1 MNIYHI
7 DNQLITFFESLPD
20 TGEISEDAMVR
31 LEQLQLE
38 RKEKQKNIILYK
50 KNLDRGIEA
59 IDNEIRHLEAMKRG
73 QQNKSDRL
81 MSLLEYSMGDEQE
94 VNFDTC
100 GAKYKK
106 NPPRLVIEDESAVPD
121 RFRNEKVVVTI
132 DKVSLKKEIQDGL
145 TVKGVSIEQGR
156 RLDIY

>member
-59 IDNEIRHLEAMKRG
+59 IDNEIRHLETMKRG

>member
-1 MNIYHI
+1 MNIYEI
-7 DNQLITFFESLPD
+7 NNKLTAFFDSLPD
-20 TGEISEDAMVR
+20 TGELDESALAQ

-38 RKEKQKNIILYK
+38 KKEKQKNIILYK

-59 IDNEIRHLEAMKRG
+59 IDNEIKHLEAMKRG
-73 QQNKSDRL
+73 QQNKSERL
-81 MSLLEYSMGDEQE
+81 TALLEYSMGDEQE

-106 NPPRLVIEDESAVPD
+106 NPPKLVIEDESAVPD
-121 RFRNEKVVVTI
+121 KFKNEKVVVTI
-132 DKVSLKKEIQDGL
+132 DKIGLKKEIQEGL
-145 TVKGVSIEQGR
+145 TVKGVSVKQGR

>member
-132 DKVSLKKEIQDGL
+132 DKAGLKKEIQDGL